1 MNVKEIFFDNR
12 YELKLHVKDRRQVG
26 VYIND
31 VLKTDYVCPED
42 ITEARYVC
50 FSEDVSIIAE

>member
-1 MNVKEIFFDNR
+1 MDVKDIFYDNR
-12 YELKLHVKDRRQVG
+12 YELKLYIKDRRQVG
-26 VYIND
+26 VYVND

-50 FSEDVSIIAE
+50 FSDDVSILTD